1 MAEIQGISSHN
12 ASFVSGAK
20 DGSSA
25 RSATGSLSNLSF
37 KVDDS
42 PFSKLA
48 NVAEELTF
56 ARDNSKQ
63 TKLANRKQKQVED
76 SLAEKIRK
84 LQELMQLS
92 VKDKGK
98 AENLITKYKQHRDL
112 KELIQNANELHG
124 GAAEAYALLLSAS
137 EEEADPEEKLAL
149 KKAADALMSSNKE
162 DILAVLNTISEA
174 QASFEGQELKVVH
187 IYSNVVSSFKEPVD
201 MLIYIEKNFSGNFE
215 KGLDFL
221 VKALGSDLQAA
232 TPSHEKVALESIAL
246 GLDQVRILNSGRMHL
261 EHLLSRLDTVHNLDI
276 SVANSTQMLR
286 RLVDLSSVKFITYI
300 DVSSLVS
307 NIKAPDP
314 EKDVLIAQ
322 ELFSALRNCSSQ
334 LFGGDE
340 KRMAVLDAAQKLVD
354 EKIAKEDEWLAMQ

>member
-12 ASFVSGAK
+12 TSFVSGAK
-20 DGSSA
+20 AGSSA
-25 RSATGSLSNLSF
+25 YPVTGRLSNLNF

-63 TKLANRKQKQVED
+63 TKLADRKQKQAED
-76 SLAEKIRK
+76 SLAEKIKK
-84 LQELMQLS
+84 LQELMQFS
-92 VKDKGK
+92 VNDKGK
-98 AENLITKYKQHRDL
+98 AESLIAKYKQHRDL
-112 KELIQNANELHG
+112 KELIQNAAALQG
-124 GAAEAYALLLSAS
+124 GAAEAYALLLSSAD
-137 EEEADPEEKLAL
+137 EAEDPEDKLVL
-149 KKAADALMSSNKE
+149 KNAADALMASNSE
-162 DILAVLNTISEA
+162 DILAVLNTISDA
-174 QASFEGQELKVVH
+174 QESFRGQELKVVQ
-187 IYSNVVSSFKEPVD
+187 IYSDVVSSFKEPVD
-201 MLIYIEKNFSGNFE
+201 MLIYIEKNFAGNFE

-232 TPSHEKVALESIAL
+232 TPSREKVALESIAS
-246 GLDQVRILNSGRMHL
+246 GLDQVRILNSGRMQL
-261 EHLLSRLDTVHNLDI
+261 ENLLSRLESVHNLDI
-276 SVANSTQMLR
+276 SKANSTQMLR

-307 NIKAPDP
+307 SIKAPDP
-314 EKDVLIAQ
+314 EKDVLMAQ

-340 KRMAVLDAAQKLVD
+340 KRMAVLDAAQQLVD

>member
-1 MAEIQGISSHN
+1 MAEIQGISSHS
-12 ASFVSGAK
+12 ASFVSEAK
-20 DGSSA
+20 
-25 RSATGSLSNLSF
+25 TGSFARPVTGRLSSLSF

-63 TKLANRKQKQVED
+63 TKLANRKQKQAED
-76 SLAEKIRK
+76 SLAEKIKK
-84 LQELMQLS
+84 LQELMQFS
-92 VKDKGK
+92 VNDKGK
-98 AENLITKYKQHRDL
+98 AENLLAKYKQHQDL
-112 KELIQNANELHG
+112 NELIQNAVDLQG
-124 GAAEAYALLLSAS
+124 GAAEAYALLLSSADDA
-137 EEEADPEEKLAL
+137 EDPEDKLVL
-149 KKAADALMSSNKE
+149 KKAADTLMSSSSKE
-162 DILAVLNTISEA
+162 ILAVLNTISEA
-174 QASFEGQELKVVH
+174 QESFGGQELKAAH
-187 IYSNVVSSFKEPVD
+187 IYSDVISSFKEPVD
-201 MLIYIEKNFSGNFE
+201 MLIYIEKKFAGNFE

-232 TPSHEKVALESIAL
+232 TPSREKVALESIAL
-246 GLDQVRILNSGRMHL
+246 GLDQVRILNSGRMQL
-261 EHLLSRLDTVHNLDI
+261 ECLLSRLDTVHNLDI
-276 SVANSTQMLR
+276 SKADSTQMLR

-307 NIKAPDP
+307 SIKAPDP

-340 KRMAVLDAAQKLVD
+340 KRMAVLDAVQKLVD